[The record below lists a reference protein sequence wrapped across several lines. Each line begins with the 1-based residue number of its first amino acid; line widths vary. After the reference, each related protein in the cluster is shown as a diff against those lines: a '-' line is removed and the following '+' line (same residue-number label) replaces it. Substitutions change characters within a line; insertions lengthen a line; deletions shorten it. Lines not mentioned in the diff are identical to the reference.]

1 MQKINSEKNCLQGY
15 HVSEKTD
22 ISLWWNSKT
31 KKAKICD
38 NQEIIYRFSYMTT
51 GFSCIPFRD
60 DTAVSRVHCCYQR
73 KIKLPLKTMV
83 LAAF

>member
-38 NQEIIYRFSYMTT
+38 NQEIIYRFSYM
-51 GFSCIPFRD
+51 
-60 DTAVSRVHCCYQR
+60 
-73 KIKLPLKTMV
+73 
-83 LAAF
+83 